1 MKAFKDNI
9 KMQVNSLI
17 KDVPLKKLILIG
29 LNEVN
34 FDLVRLYL
42 ANYPGR
48 FLGIEKLL
56 SMTQIETSSESAYN
70 ELEPWIQWASI
81 HTGKSYA
88 EHKLFRLGDVVG
100 SLVPQIFE
108 RLEMAGFIVG
118 CISPMNAENRLKKPA
133 YFIPDPWVETLADN
147 SWWSKNIAKAIS
159 QTVNDNSSSKI
170 TLKSACI
177 LLLAF
182 FRFSQ
187 VKNYFIY
194 FKLALR
200 SFRHHWCKAL
210 FLDLFLS
217 DLHKNYFL
225 SSRPNFS
232 VLFLNAGAHIQHH
245 YFFNS
250 KYIKSKNPSN
260 PEWYIEKKIDPFI
273 DLLQV
278 YDTILKDQL
287 DLPCE
292 KIVATGLSQKPY
304 DRVKFYYRLKN
315 HKIFLNKIN
324 IQFLSVHPRMTR
336 DFLIEFES
344 NELAST
350 AENIL
355 KSIKVLNGGE
365 KVFGEIDNRGKSLF
379 VTLTFPNEIEKHTKI
394 SCNTISINLYDEVV
408 FVAIKNGMHQGKGY
422 SFYSKG
428 IEKIMPR
435 NKSHVKDIF
444 STISQFFQKTF

>member
-1 MKAFKDNI
+1 
-9 KMQVNSLI
+9 MQN
-17 KDVPLKKLILIG
+17 KKKNLILIE
-29 LNEVN
+29 LNELNFTFVKKYLDNSPSKNFVN
-34 FDLVRLYL
+34 FKKLQKFKASSTVSEKNY
-42 ANYPGR
+42 AN
-48 FLGIEKLL
+48 
-56 SMTQIETSSESAYN
+56 
-70 ELEPWIQWASI
+70 LEPWIQWVSA
-81 HTGKSYA
+81 HTGKTFS
-88 EHKLFRLGDVVG
+88 EHKVFRLGDINKF
-100 SLVPQIFE
+100 SKNQIFE
-108 RLEMAGFIVG
+108 IIEKHGYKVG
-118 CISPMNAENRLKKPA
+118 AISPINTKNNLSNPA

-170 TLKSACI
+170 TVKSACI

-187 VKNYFIY
+187 FKNYFIY

-200 SFRHHWCKAL
+200 SLKHHWCKAL

-225 SSRPNFS
+225 SCRPNFS

-250 KYIKSKNPSN
+250 KYAISKNRSN
-260 PEWYIEKKIDPFI
+260 PEWYIKKKIDPFI
-273 DLLQV
+273 DLLEV
-278 YDTILKDQL
+278 YDIILKDQL
-287 DLPCE
+287 DLACE

-304 DRVKFYYRLKN
+304 DRLKYYYRLKN
-315 HKIFLNKIN
+315 HKNFLNKIN

-336 DFLIEFES
+336 DFLIEFKS
-344 NELAST
+344 NDLAST
-350 AENIL
+350 AEYIL
-355 KSIKVLNGGE
+355 RSIKVLNGGE

-379 VTLTFPNEIEKHTKI
+379 VTLTYPKEIEKHTKI

-435 NKSHVKDIF
+435 NKSHVKAIF
-444 STISQFFQKTF
+444 STINQFFLKRI